1 MHKQVTSQLLMVRPA
16 NFSSNTETLETN
28 KFQSGLNI
36 NDSQESIQ
44 SLAIEE
50 FDNMVNLLRDH
61 QITIF
66 DLDDIKELNNTDALF
81 PNNWVTFHQDN
92 TAVIYPMMA
101 KSRRKE
107 KRNDILK
114 YLEEFESFGI
124 EKVIDLSYLE
134 KDGFFLEGTGSMV
147 LDRINKIVFACKSS
161 RTSINALEVFCKKLN
176 YSSVVF
182 EAVND
187 DLPIY
192 HTNVMMSL
200 GQETAFIC
208 SESIKDQKDIKH
220 IHKLF
225 GISKRK
231 IIELSIAQ
239 MIQFAGNVLE
249 VENTKGQSHLIMS
262 EKAYQS
268 LEAPQ
273 IQSISKSSKII
284 SIPLDTIEKYGGGS
298 ARCMIAEIFLQ
309 KS

>member
-114 YLEEFESFGI
+114 YLEEFESFRI
-124 EKVIDLSYLE
+124 EKVVDLSYLE
-134 KDGFFLEGTGSMV
+134 KDGCFLEGTGSMV

-225 GISKRK
+225 GISERK

-273 IQSISKSSKII
+273 IQSISQSSKII